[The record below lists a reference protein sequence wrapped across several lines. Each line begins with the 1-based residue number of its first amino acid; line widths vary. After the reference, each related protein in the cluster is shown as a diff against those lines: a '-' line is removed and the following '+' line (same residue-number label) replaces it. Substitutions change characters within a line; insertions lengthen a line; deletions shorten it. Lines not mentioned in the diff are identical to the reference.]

1 MPTKVLDVILYSVS
15 EFAELLGVTE
25 ATARRYIKKQNLST
39 QTIGGRLYLTD
50 RQIRNFLRNKVEG
63 KLC

>member
-50 RQIRNFLRNKVEG
+50 RQIRNFLRNKIEG

>member
-1 MPTKVLDVILYSVS
+1 MPTKVLDVILYSLA
-15 EFAELLGVTE
+15 EFSELLGVTE
-25 ATARRYIKKQNLST
+25 ATARRYIKLNHLST

-63 KLC
+63 KLN